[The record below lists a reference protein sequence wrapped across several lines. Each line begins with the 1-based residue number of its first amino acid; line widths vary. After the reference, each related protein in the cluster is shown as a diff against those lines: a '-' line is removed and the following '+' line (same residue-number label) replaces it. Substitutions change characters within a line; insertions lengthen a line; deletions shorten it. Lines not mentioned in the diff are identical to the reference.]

1 MRGVFAQT
9 KVELLLTLRRGE
21 TLVVTM
27 VLPAALL
34 VFLTIVPLLRT
45 DESEPVNAVLPA
57 AITLAVI
64 ATSMVGL
71 GIATGFERSYGVLK
85 RLGGTPLSKGSLL
98 GAKSLSV
105 LAVEFIQVALLISI
119 ASMLGARGGIYIYP
133 LLLGVLLGTAAFSGI
148 GMLLAGSLRAEANLA
163 VSNAAF
169 LFLMLL
175 GGILVPVD
183 SLPSPLSAVSSVL
196 PAAPLADLIRTA
208 FDGIPTG
215 QAPLIKMALW
225 AIAAP
230 VAAALT
236 FSWDPN

>member
-9 KVELLLTLRRGE
+9 KAELLLTLRRGE
-21 TLVVTM
+21 TLVVTL
-27 VLPAALL
+27 VLPVALL
-34 VFLTIVPLLRT
+34 VFLTIVPLLR
-45 DESEPVNAVLPA
+45 DESDPLNAILPA
-57 AITLAVI
+57 TITLAVI

-98 GAKSLSV
+98 GAKSLSL
-105 LAVEFIQVALLISI
+105 LAVEFTQVALLISI
-119 ASMLGARGGIYIYP
+119 ASMLGYGGGIYIYP
-133 LLLGVLLGTAAFSGI
+133 LLIGVLLGTAAFSGI

-163 VSNAAF
+163 TSNAAF

-175 GGILVPVD
+175 GGILVPAD
-183 SLPSPLSAVSSVL
+183 NLPGPLSAISSVL

-208 FDGIPTG
+208 FGAVPAG
-215 QAPLIKMALW
+215 QAPLIKMVLW

-230 VAAALT
+230 VAAAFT
-236 FSWDPN
+236 FSWEPS

>member
-21 TLVVTM
+21 TLVVTL
-27 VLPAALL
+27 VLPVALL
-34 VFLTIVPLLRT
+34 VFLTIVPLLKI
-45 DESEPVNAVLPA
+45 DESDPVNAVLPTT
-57 AITLAVI
+57 ITLAVI

-119 ASMLGARGGIYIYP
+119 ALMLGYGGGIFIYP
-133 LLLGVLLGTAAFSGI
+133 LLIGVLLGTAAFSGI
-148 GMLLAGSLRAEANLA
+148 GMLLAGSLKAEANLA

-175 GGILVPVD
+175 GGILVPAD
-183 SLPSPLSAVSSVL
+183 SLPGPLSAISSVL

-208 FDGIPTG
+208 FGGVPAG
-215 QAPLIKMALW
+215 QAPLIKMMLW

-230 VAAALT
+230 IAAAFT
-236 FSWDPN
+236 FSWNPD

>member
-1 MRGVFAQT
+1 MRGFFAQT

-21 TLVVTM
+21 TLVVTL

-34 VFLTIVPLLRT
+34 VFLTIVPLL
-45 DESEPVNAVLPA
+45 PVDDSDHVNPVLPA
-57 AITLAVI
+57 TITLAMI

-71 GIATGFERSYGVLK
+71 GIATGFERSYGALK
-85 RLGGTPLSKGSLL
+85 RLGGTPLSRGSLL

-105 LAVEFIQVALLISI
+105 LAVEFIQLALLISI
-119 ASMLGARGGIYIYP
+119 AAMLGYGGAVSIYP
-133 LLLGVLLGTAAFSGI
+133 LLTGVLLGTAAFSGI

-175 GGILVPVD
+175 GGILVPPD
-183 SLPSPLSAVSSVL
+183 SLPGPLSAISSVL
-196 PAAPLADLIRTA
+196 PAAPLADLIRSA
-208 FDGIPTG
+208 FGAVPAG

-225 AIAAP
+225 AIATP
-230 VAAALT
+230 IAAAFT
-236 FSWDPN
+236 FSWDPS

>member
-1 MRGVFAQT
+1 MRGFITQT

-27 VLPAALL
+27 VLPVALL
-34 VFLTIVPLLRT
+34 VFLTIVPLLQV
-45 DESEPVNAVLPA
+45 DESDIVNPVLPA
-57 AITLAVI
+57 TITLAVI

-85 RLGGTPLSKGSLL
+85 RLRGTPLSRASLL

-105 LAVEFIQVALLISI
+105 LAVESIQLALLISI
-119 ASMLGARGGIYIYP
+119 ASMLGYGGGIFIYP
-133 LLLGVLLGTAAFSGI
+133 LFVGVLLGTAAFSGI

-175 GGILVPVD
+175 GGILVPPEN
-183 SLPSPLSAVSSVL
+183 LPGPLSAFSSVL

-208 FDGIPTG
+208 FGGVPAG
-215 QAPLIKMALW
+215 QAPLIKMGLW

-230 VAAALT
+230 IAAALT
-236 FSWDPN
+236 FSWEPG